1 MSILNIFDYTCTIK
15 RNVWVYSQ
23 TSRVAVWQICILSDL
38 DYIFSFSARLLS
50 SQLSQLSN
58 ADVFMFDWFSCTD
71 SRKPNVA
78 LKTDFFPA
86 WQVNLKYGV
95 RGPETR
101 TGTETDTCTACAGTI
116 ILEFA
121 ALSRFT
127 GDPVFE
133 VSNVHQKIRKTKQ
146 YIYI

>member
-1 MSILNIFDYTCTIK
+1 M
-15 RNVWVYSQ
+15 
-23 TSRVAVWQICILSDL
+23 
-38 DYIFSFSARLLS
+38 
-50 SQLSQLSN
+50 
-58 ADVFMFDWFSCTD
+58 
-71 SRKPNVA
+71 
-78 LKTDFFPA
+78 
-86 WQVNLKYGV
+86 NLKYGV

-133 VSNVHQKIRKTKQ
+133 VGPTLGNLAAYLRLIQVAVWLSCCNAEFQHRGGETTQ
-146 YIYI
+146 